1 MSAFG
6 LEASKAT
13 MFADTLAKASTSTNT
28 DVAGLG
34 EGFKYSAASAH
45 SFGMEVHETAAAL
58 GTFANAGIKGLNKN
72 RRPHT
77 LEIAC

>member
-1 MSAFG
+1 MRRG
-6 LEASKAT
+6 
-13 MFADTLAKASTSTNT
+13 ADKEPYGNHKM
-28 DVAGLG
+28 
-34 EGFKYSAASAH
+34 EGFKYSAASANA
-45 SFGMEVHETAAAL
+45 FGMEVHETAAAL

>member
-1 MSAFG
+1 MDGMSAFG

-34 EGFKYSAASAH
+34 KLLPTCTEMYS
-45 SFGMEVHETAAAL
+45 
-58 GTFANAGIKGLNKN
+58 IKV
-72 RRPHT
+72 
-77 LEIAC
+77 C